1 MYTIFGST
9 GFIGKELTLHLKRN
23 KKKVFLPAR
32 NKKKFKKNLGY
43 VIYCVG
49 SDDWHKKTKK
59 GYFSNF
65 GHLQEIIFNNKYKS
79 FIFLSTTRL
88 YINSNKN
95 TEEKNDLFV
104 NTKRT
109 NDYYNILKIASESLL
124 LKLDRKIKIVR
135 LSNVF
140 GFNYNS
146 PLILPTLIRDSI
158 KKSKIK
164 ISISLNSSKD
174 YISIQDAMELIL
186 KILKKGKHNI
196 YNVANGKN
204 IKIKNIVKIIKN
216 NTKCKVIL
224 KNQKKIVIEPKININ
239 KIKSEF
245 KFKSKFKIEKDLP
258 KLIDKFKIFYKK

>member
-1 MYTIFGST
+1 M
-9 GFIGKELTLHLKRN
+9 
-23 KKKVFLPAR
+23 
-32 NKKKFKKNLGY
+32 
-43 VIYCVG
+43 
-49 SDDWHKKTKK
+49 
-59 GYFSNF
+59 
-65 GHLQEIIFNNKYKS
+65 QEIIFNNKYKS

-95 TEEKNDLFV
+95 TEEKSDLFV

-124 LKLDRKIKIVR
+124 LKLDRKIKVVR

-146 PLILPTLIRDSI
+146 PLILPSLIRDSI

-186 KILKKGKHNI
+186 P
-196 YNVANGKN
+196 Y
-204 IKIKNIVKIIKN
+204 
-216 NTKCKVIL
+216 
-224 KNQKKIVIEPKININ
+224 
-239 KIKSEF
+239 
-245 KFKSKFKIEKDLP
+245 
-258 KLIDKFKIFYKK
+258 